1 MLLLSFFCWF
11 FWPVEYE
18 LIWSWS
24 SAQERLLVPNKKKTE
39 QNLQPF
45 VKVSLRFLWK
55 IKLLN
60 KNKLNTIFSDLFI
73 FIIIIF
79 RFVDLFFFINK
90 NQEKKAT
97 APIIWCPA
105 DVNIILPSPAF
116 MLSSRSGL
124 SQADVF
130 ITLWQM
136 ANSDYVNSQKN
147 EVFFL

>member
-1 MLLLSFFCWF
+1 MLLLSFFFCWF

-60 KNKLNTIFSDLFI
+60 KNKLNTIEYDYYYFYIRRSI
-73 FIIIIF
+73 F
-79 RFVDLFFFINK
+79 L
-90 NQEKKAT
+90 
-97 APIIWCPA
+97 
-105 DVNIILPSPAF
+105 
-116 MLSSRSGL
+116 
-124 SQADVF
+124 
-130 ITLWQM
+130 
-136 ANSDYVNSQKN
+136 Y
-147 EVFFL
+147 

>member
-73 FIIIIF
+73 FIIF

-90 NQEKKAT
+90 NQEKKQ
-97 APIIWCPA
+97 
-105 DVNIILPSPAF
+105 L
-116 MLSSRSGL
+116 L
-124 SQADVF
+124 Q
-130 ITLWQM
+130 
-136 ANSDYVNSQKN
+136 
-147 EVFFL
+147 

>member
-1 MLLLSFFCWF
+1 MFVSLTSDVVVVFFCWF

-90 NQEKKAT
+90 NQEKKQ
-97 APIIWCPA
+97 
-105 DVNIILPSPAF
+105 L
-116 MLSSRSGL
+116 L
-124 SQADVF
+124 Q
-130 ITLWQM
+130 
-136 ANSDYVNSQKN
+136 
-147 EVFFL
+147 